1 MHYFFKKLKLKK
13 QKKIRPDT
21 VRPGKPS
28 PIKQRPARGPAR
40 LGLSTDLYLL
50 KIFNG
55 IDEITQNKN
64 SKIKIKIKKNT
75 FVQSIVNCKRIYNNS
90 KN

>member
-1 MHYFFKKLKLKK
+1 MHYFLKKLKLKK

-40 LGLSTDLYLL
+40 LGLNAGLYLL
-50 KIFNG
+50 KNFNG

-64 SKIKIKIKKNT
+64 SKIKIKIKKKYIG
-75 FVQSIVNCKRIYNNS
+75 SIHS
-90 KN
+90 

>member
-1 MHYFFKKLKLKK
+1 MHYFLKK

-28 PIKQRPARGPAR
+28 PIKQRPACGPAR
-40 LGLSTDLYLL
+40 LGLSVGLYLL

-55 IDEITQNKN
+55 VDEITQNKN
-64 SKIKIKIKKNT
+64 SKIKVKIKKKLHWFNP
-75 FVQSIVNCKRIYNNS
+75 
-90 KN
+90 

>member
-1 MHYFFKKLKLKK
+1 MHYFLKKLKLKK

-40 LGLSTDLYLL
+40 LG
-50 KIFNG
+50 
-55 IDEITQNKN
+55 IDEITQNEN
-64 SKIKIKIKKNT
+64 SKIKMKIKKK
-75 FVQSIVNCKRIYNNS
+75 IH
-90 KN
+90 

>member
-1 MHYFFKKLKLKK
+1 MHYFLKKQKLKK

-40 LGLSTDLYLL
+40 LGLSAGLYLL

-55 IDEITQNKN
+55 VDEITQNKN
-64 SKIKIKIKKNT
+64 SKIKVKIKKKLHWFNP
-75 FVQSIVNCKRIYNNS
+75 
-90 KN
+90 